1 MHLTYCCGAMRRPRL
16 SKTSATVHAS
26 LVLALSLG
34 AASCATDISGSAT
47 TVVAVNPTA
56 FQTIPPLITT
66 IPEVSTTLPIG
77 AVGVEQSYTVRP
89 NDSPILVANLFGIT
103 VAELLAWNGLVS
115 TGQFPYAGQTLKIP
129 PTAMVL
135 NPVIPV
141 APNIT
146 AGESTTGCDPRP
158 AGTYR
163 VQRGDSIFSIRQKFC
178 VSEGALLSANGWP
191 SSSVTIVAGQ
201 IINIPPANQ

>member
-1 MHLTYCCGAMRRPRL
+1 MKSLL
-16 SKTSATVHAS
+16 STKLKATAHAS
-26 LVLALSLG
+26 IAVAISLG
-34 AASCATDISGSAT
+34 LVSCATDISGSAT

-56 FQTIPPLITT
+56 FQTIRPLITT
-66 IPEVSTTLPIG
+66 IPVVSTTLPIG

-89 NDSPILVANLFGIT
+89 NDSPIAVANLFGIT

-115 TGQFPYAGQTLKIP
+115 TSQFPYAGQALKIP

-141 APNIT
+141 APDVT
-146 AGESTTGCDPRP
+146 AGESAAGCDPRP
-158 AGTYR
+158 SGTYK
-163 VQRGDSIFSIRQKFC
+163 VQRGDSIFTIRNKFC

-191 SSSVTIVAGQ
+191 SNDVTIVAGQ
-201 IINIPPANQ
+201 VINIPPANQ

>member
-1 MHLTYCCGAMRRPRL
+1 MKRPL
-16 SKTSATVHAS
+16 STKTKATAHAAIA
-26 LVLALSLG
+26 LAVSLG
-34 AASCATDISGSAT
+34 LVSCATDISGSAT

-66 IPEVSTTLPIG
+66 IPVVSTTLPIG

-115 TGQFPYAGQTLKIP
+115 TSQFPFAGQSLKIP

-141 APNIT
+141 APDIT
-146 AGESTTGCDPRP
+146 AGESTAGCDPRP
-158 AGTYR
+158 AGTYK

-178 VSEGALLSANGWP
+178 VTEGALLNANGWP
-191 SSSVTIVAGQ
+191 TSDVTIVAGQ
-201 IINIPPANQ
+201 VINIPPANQ